1 MKFFNFLDSFNNVF
15 SRWWGDELDSRYSP
29 NHRIFR
35 MLSASLNIATFIF
48 FVGFALE
55 FYFVMQGLNS
65 RAFSFLNQFNAPTA
79 IIPGFALSNI
89 FYLRWIKNWK
99 SRVAISIFLDL
110 ALFCVSVYLLFFLA
124 LDRLLQRSL
133 FLSSPLLP

>member
-1 MKFFNFLDSFNNVF
+1 
-15 SRWWGDELDSRYSP
+15 
-29 NHRIFR
+29 

-110 ALFCVSVYLLFFLA
+110 ALFCVSVYLLFFLNLPIQTLA
-124 LDRLLQRSL
+124 SYK
-133 FLSSPLLP
+133 SPAGLWHNQTINATLP